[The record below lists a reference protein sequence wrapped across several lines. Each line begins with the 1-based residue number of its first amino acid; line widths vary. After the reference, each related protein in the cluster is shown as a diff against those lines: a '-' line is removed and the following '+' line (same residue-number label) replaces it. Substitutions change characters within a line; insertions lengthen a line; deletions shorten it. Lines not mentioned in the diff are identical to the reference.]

1 MSAGAGVTAEL
12 SAAVHAVVVADPG
25 DAAIAAQRAVSEL
38 APLLS
43 ATARA
48 EIVRRVV
55 DRVQGLGALEALLA
69 DQTVTEVLVNR
80 GREVWIE
87 RAGRLEHL
95 DVELAS
101 GEAEHLVERM
111 LAPLGVRADRTNP
124 VADARLPD
132 GSRLHI
138 VMPPVAP
145 DGLCLS
151 IRRFAARP
159 IPLDAFGG
167 NTVVAALRAAVDARL
182 NVVVSGATSSGKTT
196 LLSALAALADGDE
209 RIVTIEDACELRIAG
224 RHVVRLEARRAT
236 ADGLGAVTIGH
247 LVRAALRMRPDR
259 LVVGE
264 VRGAEALDMVQAMST
279 GHDGSLATCH
289 ANDAVDALRRIE
301 VMILHGG
308 GPVPLDALRAQLHA
322 SVDLVVHVGRDR
334 GGGRRVHS
342 IAEVALDPAD
352 AQRVVPIVVNDEI
365 VGSPRRPARLPAAGR
380 WWR

>member
-12 SAAVHAVVVADPG
+12 SAAVHALVVADPG
-25 DAAIAAQRAVSEL
+25 DAATAAQRAVTEL

-55 DRVQGLGALEALLA
+55 DRVHGLGALEALLT
-69 DQTVTEVLVNR
+69 DPTVTEVLVNG

-95 DVELAS
+95 EVELAS

-167 NTVVAALRAAVDARL
+167 NTVVAVLRAAVDARL

-196 LLSALAALADGDE
+196 LLNALAALVGGDE

-289 ANDAVDALRRIE
+289 ANDALDALRRIE

-322 SVDLVVHVGRDR
+322 SVDLVVHVGRDH
-334 GGGRRVHS
+334 GGRRRVRS

-352 AQRVVPIVVNDEI
+352 ERRIVPIVVDDEN

>member
-1 MSAGAGVTAEL
+1 MNAAAGVTAEL
-12 SAAVHAVVVADPG
+12 SAAVHALVIADRG
-25 DAAIAAQRAVSEL
+25 DAATAAQRAVSEL

-43 ATARA
+43 PTARA
-48 EIVRRVV
+48 EVVRRVV
-55 DRVQGLGALEALLA
+55 DRVHGLGALEALLG
-69 DQTVTEVLVNR
+69 DPTVTEVLVNR

-95 DVELAS
+95 DVELAL

-159 IPLDAFGG
+159 IALDAFGG
-167 NTVVAALRAAVDARL
+167 STVVAVLCAAVEARL

-196 LLSALAALADGDE
+196 LLNALAALVDSNE

-289 ANDAVDALRRIE
+289 ANDALDALRRIE

-308 GPVPLDALRAQLHA
+308 GPVPLDALRAQLHS

-334 GGGRRVHS
+334 GGRRRVHAIAEVSLDPVDGRRV
-342 IAEVALDPAD
+342 L
-352 AQRVVPIVVNDEI
+352 PIVVDGEI
-365 VGSPRRPARLPAAGR
+365 VAVPRRPARLAAGGR
-380 WWR
+380 WLP

>member
-12 SAAVHAVVVADPG
+12 SAAVHALVVADPG
-25 DAAIAAQRAVSEL
+25 DAATVAQRAVTEL

-43 ATARA
+43 AAARA

-55 DRVQGLGALEALLA
+55 DRVHGLGALEALLA

-80 GREVWIE
+80 GKEVWIE

-95 DVELAS
+95 EVELAS

-159 IPLDAFGG
+159 TPLDAFGG
-167 NTVVAALRAAVDARL
+167 NTVVAVLRAAVDARL

-196 LLSALAALADGDE
+196 LLNAIAALVDEDE

-289 ANDAVDALRRIE
+289 ANDALDALRRIE

-334 GGGRRVHS
+334 GGRRRVRS

-352 AQRVVPIVVNDEI
+352 ERRIVPIVVDDEI

>member
-12 SAAVHAVVVADPG
+12 SAAVHALVVADPG
-25 DAAIAAQRAVSEL
+25 DPATAAQRAVTEL

-55 DRVQGLGALEALLA
+55 DRVHGLGALEALLT
-69 DQTVTEVLVNR
+69 DPTVTEVLVNG

-95 DVELAS
+95 EVELAS

-167 NTVVAALRAAVDARL
+167 NTVVAVLRAAVDARL

-196 LLSALAALADGDE
+196 LLNALAALVGGDE

-289 ANDAVDALRRIE
+289 ANDALDALRRIE

-322 SVDLVVHVGRDR
+322 SVDLVVHVGRDH
-334 GGGRRVHS
+334 GGRRRVRS

-352 AQRVVPIVVNDEI
+352 ERRIVPIVVDDEN